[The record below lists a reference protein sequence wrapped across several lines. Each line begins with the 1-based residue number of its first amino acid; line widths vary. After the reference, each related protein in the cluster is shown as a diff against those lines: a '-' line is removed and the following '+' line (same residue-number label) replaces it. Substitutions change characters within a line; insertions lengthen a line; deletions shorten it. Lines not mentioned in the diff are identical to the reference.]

1 MTEAEWLACTDPQ
14 KMLLL
19 LLEKGRVSDRKV
31 RLFLVA
37 SCYRIW
43 DLLSHEHSRQAVLTV
58 ERYADQLVS
67 SDELASAGRHAITAC
82 AELEQAMWRV
92 TDEGFQLFDGP
103 SPGTEEEIDAAIQ
116 NETLATKLAH
126 ASLLP
131 TVAAESDPALTG
143 HLPLLDYADESVLGD
158 WACSLRDIFANPFGS
173 VTLDSCWLTPQAVV
187 LAQAIYDDRA
197 FDRLPIL
204 ADALEEAGCTDAD
217 TLAHCRG
224 PGPHVRGCWVVD
236 LLLAK
241 S

>member
-1 MTEAEWLACTDPQ
+1 MTEAEWLTCSDPQ

-58 ERYADQLVS
+58 ERYADQLAS

-116 NETLATKLAH
+116 KETLATKLAH

-131 TVAAESDPALTG
+131 TVATESDPASYP
-143 HLPLLDYADESVLGD
+143 HLPLLDYADELVLGD
-158 WACSLRDIFANPFGS
+158 WACYLRDIFGNPFRW
-173 VTLDSCWLTPQAVV
+173 VTLDPCWLTPQTVV

-197 FDRLPIL
+197 FDRFPIL
-204 ADALEEAGCTDAD
+204 ADALEDVGCTNADALD
-217 TLAHCRG
+217 HCRQSG
-224 PGPHVRGCWVVD
+224 KHVRGCWVVD
-236 LLLAK
+236 LLLDK
-241 S
+241 K